1 MSVAAP
7 PITRL
12 TNYINGQWTDSPTS
26 EWRDVVN
33 PATGE
38 ILASVPLAD
47 AAEVNAAVEAAAAAF
62 PAWRRTP
69 PEDRIQP
76 LFKLKMLLEEHI
88 DDIARIITTENGK
101 TFTEAKAEMRRA
113 IENVEVACGIPMMM
127 QGYNLEDVARG
138 IDEMMIRQPIG
149 VTAAIVPF
157 NFPGMIAF
165 WYLPY
170 AIATGNTFI
179 LKPSERVPLT
189 MRYIYELL
197 EKTGLPKGVVSLV
210 NGGKAVV
217 DALIDHPKVRAISFV
232 GSTPVARYIYARSGE
247 QGKRC
252 QCQGGAK
259 NHVVVLPDADMPMA
273 TQIISDSAFG
283 CAGQRC
289 LAVSVAVT
297 IGEAQKTF
305 RDSIADAASK
315 LRVGNGLEDGVQM
328 GPVITPQSKERVESL
343 IGLGEKQGAKVL
355 LDGRNSKVPKYESG
369 NFVNPTILDDVPQ
382 TSDLADTEIF
392 GPVLSLVHADNMD
405 EALAFLERS
414 AYGNQASLF
423 TSSGS
428 AARRFRY
435 EAPAGNIGINI
446 GVAAPMAY
454 FPFSGWKNSFL
465 RRPARPGPRRHRVL
479 YRQESCRGALGQR
492 AQQKVLMTV
501 PGSGVAMKLL
511 TTESQ
516 RLRENEEQ
524 KDPRTSPIIGAAI
537 EVHRHLGPGLLESA
551 YEECLCHEL
560 HLRGLVFERQVSLP
574 VSYKGLQ
581 LDCGYRIDLIVGQ
594 EVVIE
599 LKAVDKIL
607 PVHEAQLLTYLK
619 TSCKRVGLLINFNVP
634 LLTQGIIRRV
644 F

>member
-7 PITRL
+7 PITKL
-12 TNYINGQWTDSPTS
+12 TNFINGHWTESRAS

-38 ILASVPLAD
+38 ILASVPLAE
-47 AAEVNAAVEAAAAAF
+47 AAEVNVAVEVAAAAF
-62 PAWRRTP
+62 PEWRRTP

-76 LFKLKMLLEEHI
+76 LFKLKTLLEEHI
-88 DDIARIITTENGK
+88 DEIARIITMENGK

-138 IDEMMIRQPIG
+138 IDEMMIRQPLG

-189 MRYIYELL
+189 MRYVYELI
-197 EKTGLPKGVVSLV
+197 EKTGLPKGVVGLV
-210 NGGKAVV
+210 NGGKGVV

-259 NHVVVLPDADMPMA
+259 NHVIVLPDADMPMA

-343 IGLGEKQGAKVL
+343 IGLGEKQGAKIL
-355 LDGRNSKVPKYESG
+355 LDGRNAKIPKLESG
-369 NFVNPTILDDVPQ
+369 NFVKPTILDDVPA
-382 TSDLADTEIF
+382 TSEITDTEIF

-405 EALAFLERS
+405 AALAFLERS
-414 AYGNQASLF
+414 PYGNQASLF

-454 FPFSGWKNSFL
+454 FPFSGWKNSFFGDL
-465 RRPARPGPRRHRVL
+465 H
-479 YRQESCRGALGQR
+479 GQGR
-492 AQQKVLMTV
+492 
-501 PGSGVAMKLL
+501 
-511 TTESQ
+511 
-516 RLRENEEQ
+516 
-524 KDPRTSPIIGAAI
+524 DAI
-537 EVHRHLGPGLLESA
+537 EFYTDKKV
-551 YEECLCHEL
+551 
-560 HLRGLVFERQVSLP
+560 VVERWAKEHSR
-574 VSYKGLQ
+574 K
-581 LDCGYRIDLIVGQ
+581 
-594 EVVIE
+594 
-599 LKAVDKIL
+599 
-607 PVHEAQLLTYLK
+607 
-619 TSCKRVGLLINFNVP
+619 F
-634 LLTQGIIRRV
+634 
-644 F
+644 